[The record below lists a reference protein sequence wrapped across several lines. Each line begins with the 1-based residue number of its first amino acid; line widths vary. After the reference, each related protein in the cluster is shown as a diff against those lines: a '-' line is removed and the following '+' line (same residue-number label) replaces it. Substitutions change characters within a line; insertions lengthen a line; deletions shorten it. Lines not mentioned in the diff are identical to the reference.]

1 MPQLKEAAA
10 RYQVLDYPNTDD
22 LPAEDGLPLETNWH
36 RIQMNLLIDI
46 VHYLWRGRD
55 DYFVGGNMF
64 IYYSPQEA
72 LNQDYKG
79 PDFFLV
85 KEVDGTRDREK
96 WVAWEEGW
104 RLPDVIVELMSR
116 STAQTDLTTKKDL
129 YAQTFR
135 TPDYFAYDPLNG
147 RLYGWR
153 LPEGADEYEPLA
165 ADEDGWLWSREL
177 DAWVGRWRG
186 RYLGIN
192 ATWLRLYD
200 RGGRLIPTL
209 EEAQAQRAEAQ
220 AQRAEAEAQRAEAEA
235 QRAEAEA
242 QRAEAQAQ
250 RAEAEAQRA
259 EAAEAEAERLRAE
272 LARLRGE

>member
-1 MPQLKEAAA
+1 MPQLNEAAE
-10 RYQVLDYPNTDD
+10 RYQVLDYPPSDL

-64 IYYSPQEA
+64 IYYSPKEA

-85 KEVDGTRDREK
+85 KGVDGTRDREK

-129 YAQTFR
+129 CAQTFR

-147 RLYGWR
+147 RLYGWH
-153 LPEGADEYEPLA
+153 LPEGADDYEPLA
-165 ADEDGWLWSREL
+165 ADEDGWLWSSEL
-177 DAWVGRWRG
+177 NAWLGRWRG

-200 RGGRLIPTL
+200 RSGRLIPTL
-209 EEAQAQRAEAQ
+209 EEAQAQRAEAEAQRADAQ
-220 AQRAEAEAQRAEAEA
+220 AERAEAEAQRAEAEA

-242 QRAEAQAQ
+242 QRANT
-250 RAEAEAQRA
+250 AEAEL
-259 EAAEAEAERLRAE
+259 ERLRAE
-272 LARLRGE
+272 LSRLQGSE